1 MSLLR
6 NEPAPAAAAA
16 PPAPKAL
23 QIGEPAP
30 AVKLPDINGEQ
41 FDLASLKGQK
51 AAVVFWNPGC
61 GFCKRMADDLR
72 AWEDQRPADAP
83 RIVLVSTGSV
93 DANKEMGLSS
103 TMLIDQGF
111 QIGRSFGASGT
122 PSAVLIDEEGRIA
135 SGVAVG
141 APRVL
146 ELAGA
151 PQPV

>member
-1 MSLLR
+1 
-6 NEPAPAAAAA
+6 
-16 PPAPKAL
+16 
-23 QIGEPAP
+23 
-30 AVKLPDINGEQ
+30 
-41 FDLASLKGQK
+41 
-51 AAVVFWNPGC
+51 
-61 GFCKRMADDLR
+61 
-72 AWEDQRPADAP
+72 
-83 RIVLVSTGSV
+83 V

>member
-1 MSLLR
+1 
-6 NEPAPAAAAA
+6 
-16 PPAPKAL
+16 
-23 QIGEPAP
+23 
-30 AVKLPDINGEQ
+30 
-41 FDLASLKGQK
+41 
-51 AAVVFWNPGC
+51 
-61 GFCKRMADDLR
+61 MADDLR